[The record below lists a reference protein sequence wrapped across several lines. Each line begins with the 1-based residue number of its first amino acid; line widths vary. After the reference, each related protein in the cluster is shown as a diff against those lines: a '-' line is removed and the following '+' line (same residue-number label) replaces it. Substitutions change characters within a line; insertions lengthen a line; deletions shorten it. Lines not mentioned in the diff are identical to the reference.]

1 MRLPFSIPL
10 PGSKLFD
17 LAGFG
22 LNSVDLLTV
31 VGEFPTSNSK
41 QRLQRFAKMPG
52 GQIATAMATA
62 ARLGWRT
69 RYVGSF
75 GDDEFGAFSRESLL
89 RRRDASA
96 ARPSPEL
103 PQSACRGVCRRTH
116 GERTVPGIAS

>member
-1 MRLPFSIPL
+1 MRLPFLIP
-10 PGSKLFD
+10 PPESKSFD

-41 QRLQRFAKMPG
+41 QRLQRFEKRPG

-69 RYVGSF
+69 RYIGSF
-75 GDDEFGAFSRESLL
+75 GDDEFGAFSRDSLVREGVDCIFHEAAL
-89 RRRDASA
+89 AS
-96 ARPSPEL
+96 
-103 PQSACRGVCRRTH
+103 
-116 GERTVPGIAS
+116 VPRSIEKLSR